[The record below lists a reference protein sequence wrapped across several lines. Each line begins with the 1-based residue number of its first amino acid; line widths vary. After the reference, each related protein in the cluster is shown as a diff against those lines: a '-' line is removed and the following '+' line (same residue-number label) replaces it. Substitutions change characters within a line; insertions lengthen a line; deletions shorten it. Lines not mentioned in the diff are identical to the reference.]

1 MFCVYSFILCHYIY
15 FFFFFFNDT
24 ATTEIYTLSLHDAL
38 PISNFNGTRAVSSV
52 GQSVC
57 LTSRRSSVRAGYRPP
72 LTSLAERQVTRSQRP
87 PSTVRDG
94 RATGS
99 SGLGRRGIDR
109 RTMDSRDVLLR
120 HPACNPR
127 SFAGVA
133 RPLFA
138 SMHGDVV

>member
-38 PISNFNGTRAVSSV
+38 PISNFNRTRAVSSV

-72 LTSLAERQVTRSQRP
+72 LTSPAERQVTRVN
-87 PSTVRDG
+87 TVDG
-94 RATGS
+94 PRREDLESVAP
-99 SGLGRRGIDR
+99 LGRRAIDR
-109 RTMDSRDVLLR
+109 RTDPGLSGCFAPPSAYH
-120 HPACNPR
+120 HPLVR
-127 SFAGVA
+127 G
-133 RPLFA
+133 
-138 SMHGDVV
+138 